1 MLRHGVV
8 QLGIERLALGVDGL
22 EALFLEDLPQ
32 PVADE
37 PEPGMERV
45 AFALFRVRERPVEVV
60 QYR

>member
-1 MLRHGVV
+1 M

-60 QYR
+60 QYG